1 MTGKRT
7 RKSTAAR
14 QRIKPKPN
22 VGYTMNPLQMQIF
35 QGQWKWANDPSSV
48 FPWLRKDNT
57 NGGAE

>member
-35 QGQWKWANDPSSV
+35 QGQWEWANDPSSV

-57 NGGAE
+57 NGGAK